1 MMQTLFPNGDGVFQ
15 DDNAPIHTAGVIK
28 SWYAEHEE
36 DFSHLPWPAQSPD
49 LNIIEPLW
57 SILEARIRSVF
68 PPPSSLKALEK
79 LLIQEWYNIPL
90 ETIQKLYDSIPR
102 RIQAVIKA
110 NGGPTPY

>member
-1 MMQTLFPNGDGVFQ
+1 MMQTLFPNGEGVFQ
-15 DDNAPIHTAGVIK
+15 DDDAPIHTAGVIK
-28 SWYAEHEE
+28 SWHAEH
-36 DFSHLPWPAQSPD
+36 FSHLPD

-90 ETIQKLYDSIPR
+90 ETIQKLYDS
-102 RIQAVIKA
+102 K
-110 NGGPTPY
+110 N